1 MKKFLIACI
10 FLVLPFSQFS
20 CKSSRYITEQYIK
33 NNIEDH
39 QPGNTSNIRTYSIF
53 KGNTANTGRYL
64 ELTGYKYNSR
74 KGLVI
79 GADRSYI
86 TRKVTSRNGTSTEAE
101 IYIDYIQL
109 DLDQTKAILA
119 NYKSLQDKIKKE
131 KPRSS
136 EEVYH
141 DYTVSKDCFIS
152 FRKSGNGDGSGTEYV
167 NFWVKGEKYK
177 VSTRLFVK
185 KLKQFADY

>member
-1 MKKFLIACI
+1 MKRFFLLCAIVSI
-10 FLVLPFSQFS
+10 FLSQIS

-33 NNIEDH
+33 TNIEDH
-39 QPGNTSNIRTYSIF
+39 QPENTSSIRTYSIF

-64 ELTGYKYNSR
+64 ELTGYKFNSK

-86 TRKVTSRNGTSTEAE
+86 TRKISSRAGTITEAE
-101 IYIDYIQL
+101 TYIDYIQL
-109 DLDQTKAILA
+109 DLDQCRAILA
-119 NYKSLQDKIKKE
+119 NYKTLQDRLKKE

-167 NFWVKGEKYK
+167 NFWVKGEKYRIN
-177 VSTRLFVK
+177 TNLFVK
-185 KLKQFADY
+185 KLKQFSEY

>member
-1 MKKFLIACI
+1 MKQFFLACVLISI
-10 FLVLPFSQFS
+10 FLSQIS

-39 QPGNTSNIRTYSIF
+39 QPENTSSIRTYSIF

-64 ELTGYKYNSR
+64 ELTGYKFNFK

-86 TRKVTSRNGTSTEAE
+86 TRKISSRAGTITEAE
-101 IYIDYIQL
+101 TYIDYIQL
-109 DLDQTKAILA
+109 DLDQCSAILT
-119 NYKSLQDKIKKE
+119 NYKTLQDRLKKE

-152 FRKSGNGDGSGTEYV
+152 FRKSGNGDGSGIEYV
-167 NFWVKGEKYK
+167 NFWVKGEKYRIN
-177 VSTRLFVK
+177 TNLFVK
-185 KLKQFADY
+185 KLKQFLEY

>member
-1 MKKFLIACI
+1 MKRFL
-10 FLVLPFSQFS
+10 LVCALVSIILSQIS

-39 QPGNTSNIRTYSIF
+39 QPENTSSIRTYSIF
-53 KGNTANTGRYL
+53 KGNTVNAARYL
-64 ELTGYKYNSR
+64 ELTGFKYNSR

-79 GADRSYI
+79 GADRSYVTRRTPSRAGTI
-86 TRKVTSRNGTSTEAE
+86 TETET
-101 IYIDYIQL
+101 YIDYIQL
-109 DLDQTKAILA
+109 DLDQCRAILA
-119 NYKSLQDKIKKE
+119 NYRTLQDRLKKE

-167 NFWVKGEKYK
+167 NFWVKGEKYRIN
-177 VSTRLFVK
+177 TNLFVK
-185 KLKQFADY
+185 KLKQFSEY